1 MAVTADPSVR
11 VADRANGASRQSSFP
26 TIDDARALELEPE
39 PGTLARLVADSGTR
53 FVLAVFTNLRGKPCA
68 KLVPASAIDQLEAGE
83 LGFAGYAADAIGQQP
98 RDPDLVVVPDPRSF
112 TSLDFIKPGLALV
125 HCDPYVSGEPWRFAP
140 RVILGRMLAD
150 AATDGLELKVG
161 AEVEYFLVRRNADGS
176 LCTADPR
183 DDESHPCYDAR
194 GVTRMFEHLAGVSDA
209 MNDLGWANYAND
221 HEDGNGQFEQN
232 FAYDEAM
239 VTADRVMTLRYIISM
254 LAEQRDMIAT
264 FMPKPFSD
272 RTGSGM
278 HLHMSLWRDGDPVF
292 PADGE
297 DRSGG
302 QDRYGLGLS
311 ATAYS
316 FIAGILDHA
325 AGMHSV
331 LCPTINSYKRIG
343 ARTTASGATW
353 SPTDATY
360 GGNDR
365 THYLRVPDG
374 NRVELRGG
382 DGSANPYLAV
392 AVQLAAGLDG
402 VRRQLDPG
410 APAAVTD
417 ATHTLPPTLLHAVEE
432 LCRDDVVRAALDIG
446 GGGVAEYYADLK
458 REEFTAWHNTVTQ
471 WEIDEYL
478 TAL

>member
-1 MAVTADPSVR
+1 MTVTADPSAEVHGR
-11 VADRANGASRQSSFP
+11 RNGSSVSTAFRP
-26 TIDDARALELEPE
+26 AAPGPRPE
-39 PGTLARLVADSGTR
+39 IAPGPLARLVADTGTR

-68 KLVPASAIDQLEAGE
+68 KLVPASAVDQLEAGE
-83 LGFAGYAADAIGQQP
+83 LGFAGYAADAIGQRP
-98 RDPDLVVVPDPRSF
+98 MDPDLLVVPDPRSF
-112 TSLDFIKPGLALV
+112 TTLDFIKPGLALV
-125 HCDPYVSGEPWRFAP
+125 HCDPWVGGEPWRFAP

-150 AATDGLELKVG
+150 AASDGLDLKVG
-161 AEVEYFLVRRNADGS
+161 AEVEYFLVRKNADGS
-176 LCTADPR
+176 LRTADPK

-194 GVTRMFEHLAGVSDA
+194 GVTRMYEHLAGVSDA
-209 MNDLGWANYAND
+209 MNALGWSNYAND

-278 HLHMSLWRDGDPVF
+278 HLHMSLWRDGLPVF
-292 PADGE
+292 PADG
-297 DRSGG
+297 D
-302 QDRYGLGLS
+302 DPHGLGLS
-311 ATAYS
+311 PTAYG
-316 FIAGILDHA
+316 FIAGILAHA
-325 AGMHSV
+325 AGMHAV

-402 VRRQLDPG
+402 VRRGLDPG
-410 APAAVTD
+410 MPATVTG

-432 LCRDDVVRAALDIG
+432 MGRDEVVRAALDIG

-458 REEFTAWHNTVTQ
+458 REEFISWHNTVTQ

>member
-1 MAVTADPSVR
+1 M
-11 VADRANGASRQSSFP
+11 VAD
-26 TIDDARALELEPE
+26 T
-39 PGTLARLVADSGTR
+39 GTR

-68 KLVPASAIDQLEAGE
+68 KLVPASAVDQLEAGE

-98 RDPDLVVVPDPRSF
+98 RDPDLLVVPDARSF
-112 TSLDFIKPGLALV
+112 TTLDFIKPGLALV
-125 HCDPYVSGEPWRFAP
+125 HCDPWVSGEPWRFAP

-161 AEVEYFLVRRNADGS
+161 AEVEYFLVRKNADGS
-176 LCTADPR
+176 LRTADPK

-209 MNDLGWANYAND
+209 MNVLGWANYAND

-239 VTADRVMTLRYIISM
+239 ITADRVMTLRYIISM

-278 HLHMSLWRDGDPVF
+278 HLHMSLWRDGHPVF
-292 PADGE
+292 PAVGD
-297 DRSGG
+297 
-302 QDRYGLGLS
+302 DRYGLGLS
-311 ATAYS
+311 PTAYS
-316 FIAGILDHA
+316 FIAGVLTHA
-325 AGMHSV
+325 AGMHAI

-402 VRRQLDPG
+402 VRRDLDPG
-410 APAAVTD
+410 VPATVSE
-417 ATHTLPPTLLHAVEE
+417 ATHTLPP
-432 LCRDDVVRAALDIG
+432 
-446 GGGVAEYYADLK
+446 
-458 REEFTAWHNTVTQ
+458 
-471 WEIDEYL
+471 
-478 TAL
+478 

>member
-1 MAVTADPSVR
+1 MTVTADPSVG

-26 TIDDARALELEPE
+26 TRDPDRAPE
-39 PGTLARLVADSGTR
+39 SAPGTLARLVADSGTR

-68 KLVPASAIDQLEAGE
+68 KLVPASAVDQLEAGE

-98 RDPDLVVVPDPRSF
+98 RDPDLLVVPDPRSF
-112 TSLDFIKPGLALV
+112 TTLDFVKPGLALV
-125 HCDPYVSGEPWRFAP
+125 HCDPWVSGEPWRFAP

-161 AEVEYFLVRRNADGS
+161 AEVEYFLVRKNADGS
-176 LCTADPR
+176 LRTADPK

-194 GVTRMFEHLAGVSDA
+194 GVTRMYEHLAGVSDA
-209 MNDLGWANYAND
+209 MNVLGWANYAND

-292 PADGE
+292 PSAGD
-297 DRSGG
+297 DP
-302 QDRYGLGLS
+302 YGLGLS
-311 ATAYS
+311 PTAYS
-316 FIAGILDHA
+316 FIAGVLAHA
-325 AGMHSV
+325 SGMHSV

-365 THYLRVPDG
+365 THYLRVPDA

-402 VRRQLDPG
+402 VRKDLDPG
-410 APAAVTD
+410 PPATVTET
-417 ATHTLPPTLLHAVEE
+417 THTLPPTLLHAVEE
-432 LCRDDVVRAALDIG
+432 MSRDEVVRAALDIVG
-446 GGGVAEYYADLK
+446 DGVAEYYADLK
-458 REEFTAWHNTVTQ
+458 REEFTSWHNTVTQ
-471 WEIDEYL
+471 WEINEYL

>member
-1 MAVTADPSVR
+1 M
-11 VADRANGASRQSSFP
+11 
-26 TIDDARALELEPE
+26 
-39 PGTLARLVADSGTR
+39 VADSGTR

-68 KLVPASAIDQLEAGE
+68 KLVPASAVDQLEAGE
-83 LGFAGYAADAIGQQP
+83 LGFAGYAADAIGQEP

-112 TSLDFIKPGLALV
+112 TTLDFIKPGLALV
-125 HCDPYVSGEPWRFAP
+125 HCDPWVSGEPWRFAP

-150 AATDGLELKVG
+150 AAADGLELKVG
-161 AEVEYFLVRRNADGS
+161 AEVEYFLVRKNADGS
-176 LCTADPR
+176 LCTADPK

-194 GVTRMFEHLAGVSDA
+194 GVTRMFDHLAGVSDA
-209 MNDLGWANYAND
+209 MNVLGWANYAND

-239 VTADRVMTLRYIISM
+239 ITADRVMTLRYIISM

-292 PADGE
+292 PAVGA
-297 DRSGG
+297 
-302 QDRYGLGLS
+302 DRYGLGLS
-311 ATAYS
+311 PTAYS
-316 FIAGILDHA
+316 FIAGVLTHA
-325 AGMHSV
+325 AGMHAV

-360 GGNDR
+360 RGNDR

-402 VRRQLDPG
+402 VRRDLDPG
-410 APAAVTD
+410 VPA
-417 ATHTLPPTLLHAVEE
+417 
-432 LCRDDVVRAALDIG
+432 
-446 GGGVAEYYADLK
+446 
-458 REEFTAWHNTVTQ
+458 TV
-471 WEIDEYL
+471 
-478 TAL
+478 

>member
-1 MAVTADPSVR
+1 MTVTADPSVG
-11 VADRANGASRQSSFP
+11 VADRANGESRRSSFP
-26 TIDDARALELEPE
+26 TLDAAREAESA
-39 PGTLARLVADSGTR
+39 PGTLARMVADTGTR

-68 KLVPASAIDQLEAGE
+68 KLVPASAVDQLEAGE

-98 RDPDLVVVPDPRSF
+98 RDPDLLVVPDPRSF
-112 TSLDFIKPGLALV
+112 TTLDFIKPGLALV
-125 HCDPYVSGEPWRFAP
+125 HCDPWVSGEPWRFAP

-161 AEVEYFLVRRNADGS
+161 AEVEYFLVRKNADGS
-176 LCTADPR
+176 LCTADPK

-209 MNDLGWANYAND
+209 MNVLGWANYAND

-278 HLHMSLWRDGDPVF
+278 HLHMSLWRDGHPVF
-292 PADGE
+292 PAVGD
-297 DRSGG
+297 
-302 QDRYGLGLS
+302 DRYGLGLS
-311 ATAYS
+311 PTAYS
-316 FIAGILDHA
+316 FIAGVLTHA
-325 AGMHSV
+325 AGMHAV

-402 VRRQLDPG
+402 VRRELDPG
-410 APAAVTD
+410 VPATVGE

-432 LCRDDVVRAALDIG
+432 MGRDDVVRAALDIG
-446 GGGVAEYYADLK
+446 GDGVAAYYADLK
-458 REEFTAWHNTVTQ
+458 REEFISWHNTVTQ

>member
-1 MAVTADPSVR
+1 MTVTADPTVGFAGR
-11 VADRANGASRQSSFP
+11 RNGSAVHPGPPSP
-26 TIDDARALELEPE
+26 GAGELPV
-39 PGTLARLVADSGTR
+39 PGPLARVVHETGTR

-68 KLVPASAIDQLEAGE
+68 KLVPASAVDQLEAGE

-98 RDPDLVVVPDPRSF
+98 RDPDLLVVPDVRSF

-125 HCDPYVSGEPWRFAP
+125 HCDPWVDGEPWRFAP

-150 AATDGLELKVG
+150 AATEGLELKVG
-161 AEVEYFLVRRNADGS
+161 AEVEYFLVRKNADGTLS
-176 LCTADPR
+176 TADPK

-194 GVTRMFEHLAGVSDA
+194 GVTRMYEHLAGVSDA
-209 MNDLGWANYAND
+209 MNMLGWSNYAND

-239 VTADRVMTLRYIISM
+239 ITADRVMTLRYIISM
-254 LAEQRDMIAT
+254 LAEQRDMVAT

-278 HLHMSLWRDGDPVF
+278 HLHMSLWRDGAPVF
-292 PADGE
+292 PAGGE
-297 DRSGG
+297 
-302 QDRYGLGLS
+302 DRYGLGLS
-311 ATAYS
+311 PTAYA
-316 FIAGILDHA
+316 FIGGILAHA
-325 AGMHSV
+325 SGMHAV

-392 AVQLAAGLDG
+392 AVQLGAGLDG
-402 VRRQLDPG
+402 IRRDLDPG
-410 APAAVTD
+410 PPAAVTE
-417 ATHTLPPTLLHAVEE
+417 ATHTLPPTLLHAVEAMAG
-432 LCRDDVVRAALDIG
+432 DAVVRGALDICG
-446 GGGVAEYYADLK
+446 AGVAEYYGDLK
-458 REEFTAWHNTVTQ
+458 REEFIAWHNTVTQ

>member
-1 MAVTADPSVR
+1 MTVTADPTLGV
-11 VADRANGASRQSSFP
+11 DASRNGSAVHPPVAPISTGADQG
-26 TIDDARALELEPE
+26 
-39 PGTLARLVADSGTR
+39 PGPLARVVAETGTR

-68 KLVPASAIDQLEAGE
+68 KLVPASAVDQLEAGE
-83 LGFAGYAADAIGQQP
+83 LGFAGYAADAMGQQP
-98 RDPDLVVVPDPRSF
+98 EDPDLVVVPDARSF

-125 HCDPYVSGEPWRFAP
+125 HCDPWVGGRPWRFAP
-140 RVILGRMLAD
+140 RVILGRVLAD
-150 AATDGLELKVG
+150 AATDRLELKVG
-161 AEVEYFLVRRNADGS
+161 AEVEYFLVRRNADGT
-176 LCTADPR
+176 LRTADPK

-194 GVTRMFEHLAGVSDA
+194 GVTRMYEHLAGVSEA
-209 MNDLGWANYAND
+209 MNTLGWSNYAND

-278 HLHMSLWRDGDPVF
+278 HLHMSLWRGGDAVF
-292 PADGE
+292 PSEGP
-297 DRSGG
+297 
-302 QDRYGLGLS
+302 DRYGLGLS
-311 ATAYS
+311 PTAYA
-316 FIAGILDHA
+316 FIGGILTHA
-325 AGMHSV
+325 SGMHAV

-343 ARTTASGATW
+343 ARTTTSGATW

-365 THYLRVPDG
+365 THYLRVPDA

-382 DGSANPYLAV
+382 DGSANPYLAM

-402 VRRQLDPG
+402 IRRDLDPG
-410 APAAVTD
+410 PPAAVTD
-417 ATHTLPPTLLHAVEE
+417 ATHTLPPTLLHAVEAMAA
-432 LCRDDVVRAALDIG
+432 DDVVRAALDICG
-446 GGGVAEYYADLK
+446 DGVADYYAGLK
-458 REEFTAWHNTVTQ
+458 RDEFTAWHNTVTQ

>member
-1 MAVTADPSVR
+1 MTVTADPSVG
-11 VADRANGASRQSSFP
+11 VADHANGAEVEPSFP
-26 TIDDARALELEPE
+26 SAASTAAVGSA
-39 PGTLARLVADSGTR
+39 PGTLVRLVADSGTR

-68 KLVPASAIDQLEAGE
+68 KLVPASAVDQLEAGE

-98 RDPDLVVVPDPRSF
+98 RDPDLLVVPDPRSF

-125 HCDPYVSGEPWRFAP
+125 HCDPWVSGEPWRFAP

-150 AATDGLELKVG
+150 AARDGLELKVG
-161 AEVEYFLVRRNADGS
+161 AEVEYFLVRKNADGS
-176 LCTADPR
+176 LRTADPK

-194 GVTRMFEHLAGVSDA
+194 GVTRMYEHLAGVSDA
-209 MNDLGWANYAND
+209 MNVLGWANYAND

-292 PADGE
+292 PAAEE
-297 DRSGG
+297 DP
-302 QDRYGLGLS
+302 YGLGLS
-311 ATAYS
+311 PTAYS
-316 FIAGILDHA
+316 FIAGVLAHA
-325 AGMHSV
+325 SGMHSV

-402 VRRQLDPG
+402 VRRDLDPG
-410 APAAVTD
+410 PPATVTD
-417 ATHTLPPTLLHAVEE
+417 ATHSLPPTLLHAVEE
-432 LCRDDVVRAALDIG
+432 MRRDEVVRAALDIG
-446 GGGVAEYYADLK
+446 GDGVAEYYADLK
-458 REEFTAWHNTVTQ
+458 REEFISWHNTVTQ

>member
-1 MAVTADPSVR
+1 MTVTADPAVGAAASPSDSAPHPAVP
-11 VADRANGASRQSSFP
+11 VPGPAASPDRGP
-26 TIDDARALELEPE
+26 
-39 PGTLARLVADSGTR
+39 LARLVAETGTR

-68 KLVPASAIDQLEAGE
+68 KLVPAAAVDQLEAGE
-83 LGFAGYAADAIGQQP
+83 LGFAGFAADAMGQQP
-98 RDPDLVVVPDPRSF
+98 GDPDLVVVPDPRSF

-125 HCDPYVSGEPWRFAP
+125 HCDPWVNGEPWRFAP
-140 RVILGRMLAD
+140 RVILGRTLAD

-176 LCTADPR
+176 MCTADPR

-194 GVTRMFEHLAGVSDA
+194 GVTRMYEHLAGVSDA
-209 MNDLGWANYAND
+209 MNTLGWANYAND

-239 VTADRVMTLRYIISM
+239 ITADRVMTLRYIISM
-254 LAEQRDMIAT
+254 VAEQRDMIAT

-292 PADGE
+292 PAG
-297 DRSGG
+297 DR
-302 QDRYGLGLS
+302 DRYGLGLS
-311 ATAYS
+311 PTAYS
-316 FIAGILDHA
+316 FIAGILGHST
-325 AGMHSV
+325 GMHAV

-343 ARTTASGATW
+343 AQTTASGATW
-353 SPTDATY
+353 SPRDVTY

-382 DGSANPYLAV
+382 DGSANPYLAI

-402 VRRQLDPG
+402 VRRELDPG
-410 APAAVTD
+410 PPATLAD
-417 ATHTLPPTLLHAVEE
+417 AARTLPPTLLHAVEE
-432 LCRDDVVRAALDIG
+432 LNRDRVIRAALDIG
-446 GGGVAEYYADLK
+446 GDGVAEYYADLK